1 MAIATLDKLYANTD
15 VFTGV
20 VKIRK
25 GLSCKLILR
34 TNNATELHEI
44 FHKFA
49 QSVRDKALKERRK
62 GVHDPSFERTL
73 RACDTIIALTLQK
86 TSSQGLLQT
95 NRWMTL
101 TGFLAASFWT
111 RTSPT
116 AMQRVDSQWQPLI
129 QVGLLTAGA
138 VLFWAG
144 PWNPKSNLLPA
155 KEIIRKSS

>member
-49 QSVRDKALKERRK
+49 QSVKDKALKQRRK
-62 GVHDPSFERTL
+62 GVLDPSFERTL
-73 RACDTIIALTLQK
+73 GACDTIVALTREK
-86 TSSQGLLQT
+86 TVSQSLSQA

-101 TGFLAASFWT
+101 TGFLAASLWT

-116 AMQRVDSQWQPLI
+116 ALNRVDSYWQPVI

-144 PWNPKSNLLPA
+144 PWKPKSNLLPA
-155 KEIIRKSS
+155 REIIRKS